1 MNNYIYVVF
10 IRSNTKAGSVIR
22 KLTGWKYSH
31 VSISFDENKD
41 EFENYYDLTICV
53 TSASDYDNLNDE
65 YDKESDERDAQD
77 IVNEQG
83 NDSSSS
89 QENNQQEKNP
99 DSYPEENEDREDT
112 FDGNYFIKGGFIAAP
127 KIRNIN

>member
-1 MNNYIYVVF
+1 MGQHWPPSHYRINEKMEEENIWSKESHKISDY
-10 IRSNTKAGSVIR
+10 TGSS
-22 KLTGWKYSH
+22 L
-31 VSISFDENKD
+31 
-41 EFENYYDLTICV
+41 ENYYDLTICV

-89 QENNQQEKNP
+89 QENNQQEENP
-99 DSYPEENEDREDT
+99 DSYPEENEDHEDT